1 MFSELVLNLIAAFKP
16 FLHIRLGK
24 VRYMQGLIHLQRR
37 ANKTITFIV
46 GFMILFWVQNVIAAG
61 TLSAMRI
68 GQDPDKTRVVFDLK
82 KAQEYSIT
90 RLSNPSRVVVDFHD
104 TVNSL
109 SFKRKHITDSRI
121 YVVRVADNK
130 KGTRVV
136 LDMHK
141 SPHYKSFVL
150 AKNKQGKE
158 RLVIDFTDEPTS
170 KKVTESKAD
179 VAQVKSQKQKT
190 AVAISNDALIA
201 EIKAKMALE
210 LAELE
215 SEAQPIKAK
224 MSEKLVTKQKIVE
237 TKTVKKA
244 AAKKTIALKTE
255 TKPVSLKSVENK
267 KPAKPLINL
276 AKTEKSKP
284 LIDRAPKKILNQDSE
299 VFTKSAEL
307 IIAID
312 AGHGGKDPGVIGAN
326 KAYEKTVTLKI
337 AKALKE
343 EIDKLPGLSAVLT
356 RDKDVFIPLSKR
368 VKIAKEKQADLF
380 VSIHADAFHDRS
392 VRGGSVYVLSESG
405 ASSTMAKLLAKN
417 ENAAVDE
424 IELKGLDQDVAFAL
438 SDLSRDAT
446 IKASHKL
453 AKTVLN
459 KMKLKVKMHKGS
471 VQSAGFAVLKSIDM
485 PSMLIETAFISN
497 PHEARKLVSKRF
509 QRKMANAIAD
519 GLAHYAKQVAPKQRW
534 GDTLYVHYKV
544 QRGDTL
550 SGIAHAYQV
559 STATLK
565 KVNNIKNADTLYIG
579 KNLRI
584 PVPDKLIAGI

>member
-1 MFSELVLNLIAAFKP
+1 MHGFI
-16 FLHIRLGK
+16 HI
-24 VRYMQGLIHLQRR
+24 QRR
-37 ANKTITFIV
+37 ANKAITIMV

-61 TLSAMRI
+61 TLSGMRI
-68 GQDPDKTRVVFDLK
+68 GQDAEKTRVVFDLK
-82 KAQEYSIT
+82 QAQEYSIT

-104 TVNSL
+104 TANRL

-121 YVVRVADNK
+121 YVVRVSDNK

-150 AKNKQGKE
+150 AKNQQGKE
-158 RLVIDFTDEPTS
+158 RLVIDFTDKPIAKNTTKVQVDKVKTPAQSS
-170 KKVTESKAD
+170 K
-179 VAQVKSQKQKT
+179 VAAT
-190 AVAISNDALIA
+190 ISNRALVA
-201 EIKAKMALE
+201 EIKAKMAME

-215 SEAQPIKAK
+215 SEAKPVKVQTTEALTAQPKK
-224 MSEKLVTKQKIVE
+224 VE

-244 AAKKTIALKTE
+244 VAKESVALKTQVKAVE
-255 TKPVSLKSVENK
+255 PKSVESK

-276 AKTEKSKP
+276 TKTEKSKP
-284 LIDRAPKKILNQDSE
+284 LIDRAPKKVLDRDSE
-299 VFTKSAEL
+299 VFTKPAEL
-307 IIAID
+307 VIAID
-312 AGHGGKDPGVIGAN
+312 AGHGGKDPGAIGPN
-326 KAYEKTVTLKI
+326 NAYEKTVTLKI
-337 AKALKE
+337 AKALKQ
-343 EIDKLPGLSAVLT
+343 EIDKLPGLRAVLT
-356 RDKDVFIPLSKR
+356 RDKDVFIPLYKR

-417 ENAAVDE
+417 ENAAVDDVH
-424 IELKGLDQDVAFAL
+424 LKGLDQDVAFAL

-497 PHEARKLVSKRF
+497 PHEARKLVTKHF

-584 PVPDKLIAGI
+584 PVPDKLVAGI